1 MAARYDVAI
10 IGTGAGGGTL
20 AYALASTGKNILL
33 LERGDYVPR
42 EKDNWDTRA
51 VNLEGK
57 YNTKEV
63 WRDRDGK
70 EPYPH
75 PPVSH
80 EPRIQQLA
88 DDWTRL
94 GRRPFHVPLGVML
107 DETNP
112 RKSRCIWCATCDGHP
127 CLV

>member
-63 WRDRDGK
+63 WRGRGGK
-70 EPYPH
+70 GLH
-75 PPVSH
+75 PPTNYYVGGKTKVH
-80 EPRIQQLA
+80 GPR
-88 DDWTRL
+88 
-94 GRRPFHVPLGVML
+94 GFPLPPHGV
-107 DETNP
+107 
-112 RKSRCIWCATCDGHP
+112 RA
-127 CLV
+127 

>member
-1 MAARYDVAI
+1 MATRYDVAI

-20 AYALASTGKNILL
+20 AYALAPTGKNILL

-63 WRDRDGK
+63 WLDSAG
-70 EPYPH
+70 EELH
-75 PPVSH
+75 PPTNHYVRGH
-80 EPRIQQLA
+80 TKFYRPALVPPRPEPL
-88 DDWTRL
+88 
-94 GRRPFHVPLGVML
+94 RPG
-107 DETNP
+107 P
-112 RKSRCIWCATCDGHP
+112 R
-127 CLV
+127 